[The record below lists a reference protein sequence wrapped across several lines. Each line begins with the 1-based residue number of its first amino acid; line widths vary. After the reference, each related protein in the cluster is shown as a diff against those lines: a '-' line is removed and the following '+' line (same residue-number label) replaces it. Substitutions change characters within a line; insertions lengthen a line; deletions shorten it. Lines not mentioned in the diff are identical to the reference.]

1 MIRIIVFAKD
11 EVIKNVKDVL
21 LRYAM
26 RFSWLDYDFAAAK
39 SQKEWEKW
47 IQDGQMADIMICDVS
62 FQDSVASLKTA
73 RKMHPQAVIVPVA
86 DLSIPAYRY
95 VCPEIAPYSLIWK
108 PPAAEQISEVMGQII
123 RIFEPHQTAEEGEKD
138 YFLLESRQSVHRIPY
153 DQIYYFEARD
163 KKCYLRLK
171 AEEYAF
177 YDTLGHLAERL
188 PANFIRCHKSFLVNA
203 DRVETFDRKDR
214 QLVLGGGLMLP
225 VSRSYYTG
233 VKEVITYG

>member
-1 MIRIIVFAKD
+1 MIRIIVYARD
-11 EVIKNVKDVL
+11 EIIKTVHEVL

-39 SQKEWEKW
+39 SQRDWEKW
-47 IQDGQMADIMICDVS
+47 IQADQMADIMICDVS
-62 FQDSVASLKTA
+62 INDNVASLKAA
-73 RKMHPQAVIVPVA
+73 RKRHPQAIIVPVA

-108 PPAAEQISEVMGQII
+108 PPVLEQVSEVMSQII
-123 RIFEPHQTAEEGEKD
+123 RIFEPHQTADDGEKD
-138 YFLLESRQSVHRIPY
+138 YFLLETRQSVHRIPY

-177 YDTLGHLAERL
+177 YDTLGQLADRL
-188 PANFIRCHKSFLVNA
+188 PANFIRCHKSFLVNT
-203 DRVETFDRKDR
+203 DHVETFDRKER
-214 QLVLGGGLMLP
+214 QLVLGGGLLLP
-225 VSRSYYTG
+225 VSRSYYAS